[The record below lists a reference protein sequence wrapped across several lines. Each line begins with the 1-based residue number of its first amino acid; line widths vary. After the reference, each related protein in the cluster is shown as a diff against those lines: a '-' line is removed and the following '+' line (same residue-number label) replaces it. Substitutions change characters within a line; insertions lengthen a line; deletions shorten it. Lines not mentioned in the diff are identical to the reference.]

1 MELQS
6 VAAMGAQQVYFEPE
20 QDGRC
25 SFTPERKEV
34 FGIVSREYISP
45 HSACAAASIIQ
56 TSLLPV
62 RESWTTWS
70 RSHADLRSLWL
81 G

>member
-20 QDGRC
+20 QGGRC
-25 SFTPERKEV
+25 SFTPKRREV
-34 FGIVSREYISP
+34 FGIVSREYIYP

-56 TSLLPV
+56 M
-62 RESWTTWS
+62 
-70 RSHADLRSLWL
+70 
-81 G
+81 